1 MLSDRLIKV
10 DFSRGFPSLSKYD
23 KEISLEIAEIK
34 GADVNKIRLTKRL
47 YDKQFTLF
55 EKIAQDFQNYFYS
68 ITERWGKDF
77 ILPSFLFESF
87 NEKYQKAKEDFEK
100 SKRDFIAGIESGLIL
115 DKSKSDLNLAFNSS
129 DYRRLYNI
137 EKKFYFE
144 VEYSQFIA
152 DPKSIFLNI
161 NEVELEKI
169 RLQESAKFEQ
179 RFNEVINSVWNK
191 TAEAIKNL
199 LEKLEMPE
207 KNESGRKNSYKESTL
222 KKVQNLT
229 SYIEGFNLNDDSRLK
244 EISEM
249 IKGISEYTKEDLE
262 KFPEIKS
269 EVKEK
274 TSEIMRKINSYI

>member
-100 SKRDFIAGIESGLIL
+100 ITGEDFEPFWYSKAINTLRQSGLL
-115 DKSKSDLNLAFNSS
+115 VL
-129 DYRRLYNI
+129 
-137 EKKFYFE
+137 
-144 VEYSQFIA
+144 
-152 DPKSIFLNI
+152 
-161 NEVELEKI
+161 
-169 RLQESAKFEQ
+169 
-179 RFNEVINSVWNK
+179 
-191 TAEAIKNL
+191 
-199 LEKLEMPE
+199 
-207 KNESGRKNSYKESTL
+207 
-222 KKVQNLT
+222 
-229 SYIEGFNLNDDSRLK
+229 
-244 EISEM
+244 
-249 IKGISEYTKEDLE
+249 
-262 KFPEIKS
+262 
-269 EVKEK
+269 
-274 TSEIMRKINSYI
+274 